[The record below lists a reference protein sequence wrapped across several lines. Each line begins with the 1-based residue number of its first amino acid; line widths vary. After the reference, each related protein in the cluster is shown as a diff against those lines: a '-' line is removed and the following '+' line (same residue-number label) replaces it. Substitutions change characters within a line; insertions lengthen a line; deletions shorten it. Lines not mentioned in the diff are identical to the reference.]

1 MGPRSIGI
9 GSRRMEADGI
19 RQGGASASPSIRKN
33 YIYNLIYQVM
43 TLLTP
48 FITTPYISRV
58 LGPEGTG
65 VQSYTASVAQYFAI
79 AAALGTATYG
89 QREAA
94 RNRDDRAAL
103 SRTFWE
109 IECLCLM
116 TTAVCLAVWAALI
129 GFSDRYAPYY
139 AVLTMTLLAV
149 PTDISWLFGGLER
162 YGLIA
167 ARNIAVKLA
176 GILCMFLFVKSRQ
189 DLLLYVALLAA
200 TGLLGNLSMWA
211 GVKRFIDPVDLRSLR
226 IRRHLKETMVYFV
239 PTIAT
244 SVYTILD
251 KTMIG
256 WFSGGDKTQN
266 GYYEYATGFVNM
278 GKILI
283 ISFNSVM
290 SARMSYLFA
299 AGRTEEIRERIRD
312 SLDFVLML
320 AVPIAIGLAGI
331 AKGFVPW
338 FLGDG
343 YGPVAGLLYVLCP
356 LVVIVGLSDCMGS
369 QLLTP
374 GGLRAKSAKVIVAG
388 AVLNMILNLLLIPR
402 LASAGAAAAS
412 LLAELFITGMYLY
425 LCRRDIRP
433 GMLVRLSWKRLLA
446 AAVMLAAVLV
456 IGCRTAVGPAAT
468 VLQVCAGAAV
478 YFLGL
483 YLLRDEFLMKQTV
496 RLLRRAHREE

>member
-1 MGPRSIGI
+1 MGAEHT
-9 GSRRMEADGI
+9 RRGNEMTP
-19 RQGGASASPSIRKN
+19 PSIREN

-65 VQSYTASVAQYFAI
+65 VQSYTASVAQYFVI
-79 AAALGTATYG
+79 AAAMGTAAYG
-89 QREAA
+89 QREIA

-109 IECLCLM
+109 IECLCAA
-116 TTAVCLAVWAALI
+116 TTALCLVIWIGLI
-129 GFSDRYAPYY
+129 GFSRRYAPYY
-139 AVLTMTLLAV
+139 AALTMTLLAV
-149 PTDISWLFGGLER
+149 PLDISWLFGGMER

-167 ARNIAVKLA
+167 VRNIAVKLA
-176 GILCMFLFVKSRQ
+176 GIVCMFLFVKSSQ

-211 GVKRFIDPVDLRSLR
+211 YLRRFVDPADWRTFQVK
-226 IRRHLKETMVYFV
+226 RHLKETMIYFV

-256 WFSGGDKTQN
+256 WFTGESKTQN

-299 AGRTEEIRERIRD
+299 VEKTEEIRSRIRD
-312 SLDFVLML
+312 SLNFILLL
-320 AVPIAIGLAGI
+320 ALPIALGLAGI

-338 FLGDG
+338 FLGKG
-343 YGPVAGLLYVLCP
+343 YEPVAGLLYMLCP
-356 LVVIVGLSDCMGS
+356 LVLIVGLSDCMGS

-374 GGLRAKSAKVIVAG
+374 GGQRAKSAKVIVAG
-388 AVLNMILNLLLIPR
+388 ACLNFAMNLALIPR
-402 LASAGAAAAS
+402 FSSAGAAAAS

-425 LCRRDIRP
+425 LCRDYIRP
-433 GMLVRLSWKRLLA
+433 GMLIKLGWKRFLA
-446 AAVMLAAVLV
+446 ASVMLAAVLMLD
-456 IGCRTAVGPAAT
+456 GYPKAGAAST
-468 VLQVCAGAAV
+468 VLQVAAGALV
-478 YFLGL
+478 YFLLL
-483 YLLRDEFLMKQTV
+483 YLLQDDFLIRQTM
-496 RLLRRAHREE
+496 RLMRGRRGEE